1 MIKIHDDLVE
11 IQDDDD
17 AMMTSR
23 FCARVISRRSSSA
36 SNLHLFASRRGCG
49 GREGGRIVWS
59 KKGIQEN
66 LLQLISKMILSK
78 ITDSRL
84 QSDS

>member
-1 MIKIHDDLVE
+1 MIIIHDDLVE

-36 SNLHLFASRRGCG
+36 SNLHLFASRRGYG
-49 GREGGRIVWS
+49 GRREGGLYGPKR
-59 KKGIQEN
+59 G
-66 LLQLISKMILSK
+66 
-78 ITDSRL
+78 SRRTFFN
-84 QSDS
+84 SSAR